1 MSARK
6 SAAPSA
12 ANTRARE
19 AAVFRPAARPSK
31 RDVSWLM
38 SLCVPLI
45 VVAGCATSSGVSV
58 SGIPE
63 ADIAAAYIPL
73 HRGSLVQHAD
83 GAAVAIAPGVAVT
96 NGHNRNLVAPEA
108 VIGEARDYDLLFF
121 RDGHDAVPASAD
133 PRVGGAVT
141 AYGQGVDGELRRA
154 GGIVQSVRDC
164 AGCTVPAYFIFAGD
178 AGPGFSGGPVLD
190 NSGHLIGITFGYRQ
204 EGSNRL
210 IYAYPMSRVRAEF
223 FALPEAAK

>member
-1 MSARK
+1 MTRF
-6 SAAPSA
+6 PSSFF
-12 ANTRARE
+12 
-19 AAVFRPAARPSK
+19 AVIF
-31 RDVSWLM
+31 LT
-38 SLCVPLI
+38 
-45 VVAGCATSSGVSV
+45 GCATSSGVPV
-58 SGIPE
+58 STISEP
-63 ADIAAAYIPL
+63 AIAAAYIPL
-73 HRGSLVQHAD
+73 HRGSVVQHAD
-83 GAAVAIAPGVAVT
+83 GAALAIAPGIAVT

-121 RDGHDAVPASAD
+121 RDGHDAVTASAD
-133 PRVGGAVT
+133 PRVGDAVT

-154 GGIVQSVRDC
+154 QGIVRSIRDC
-164 AGCTVPAYFIFAGD
+164 TGCTVPAYFIFAGD

-223 FALPEAAK
+223 SILPEAVK